1 MFSGWKFFK
10 NVADKDAPKK
20 LNKYVI
26 YAKDTFNGDLGCLQY
41 TQSAVDVSFD
51 DFPKQWTS
59 NVTSRPLKVT
69 VEAASARD
77 AMGMLMEKC
86 PERYNPHSK
95 HHLCSSEMRYADF
108 AAYYEDGG
116 FVGYY
121 HLFKGTNVTLN
132 MKAIIKET
140 GKRIKVCPNYYPTIY
155 KEI

>member
-1 MFSGWKFFK
+1 MFGIFDIVWISIVSMFCGALLYKIFSCRAFF
-10 NVADKDAPKK
+10 NHVADKDALKK

-26 YAKDTFNGDLGCLQY
+26 YAKDTFNGNLGCLQY

-51 DFPKQWTS
+51 DFPKPWTS

-77 AMGMLMEKC
+77 AMGMLMKKC
-86 PERYNPHSK
+86 PERYNPYSK

-108 AAYYEDGG
+108 AVYYEDGK

-121 HLFKGTNVTLN
+121 HLFK
-132 MKAIIKET
+132 
-140 GKRIKVCPNYYPTIY
+140 
-155 KEI
+155 

>member
-1 MFSGWKFFK
+1 MFGIFDIVWISIVSMFCGALLYKIFSNLTFFK
-10 NVADKDAPKK
+10 HVADKNVPKK

-51 DFPKQWTS
+51 DFPKPWTS
-59 NVTSRPLKVT
+59 NVTRRPLKVT
-69 VEAASARD
+69 IEAKSARD

-86 PERYNPHSK
+86 PERYNPYSK

-108 AAYYEDGG
+108 AVYYEDGE

-121 HLFKGTNVTLN
+121 HLFK
-132 MKAIIKET
+132 
-140 GKRIKVCPNYYPTIY
+140 
-155 KEI
+155 